1 MSVITNYAAS
11 PLTVCKVNKASRI
24 EFKGWNIASGVP
36 TDHVVSGYCRLVSGT
51 GTIRF
56 GWDLDHTLDKS
67 GRLTAYPTGN
77 MFPAVCV
84 ITTGN
89 AVWEIN
95 RMIVTSQEEYGLLT
109 GEYGLDYFDGGSM
122 PLQN

>member
-1 MSVITNYAAS
+1 MSVITNYAFS
-11 PLTVCKVNKASRI
+11 PLEVCTVNGTARKEVKNWRISRD
-24 EFKGWNIASGVP
+24 VP

-56 GWDLDHTLDKS
+56 GFDTTHTLDKS
-67 GRLTAYPTGN
+67 GRLTAYPTDN

-95 RMIVTSQEEYGLLT
+95 RMIVTSKKAYGLLT

-122 PLQN
+122 PLA